1 MIQKKYPYTQNRE
14 LSWLKFNQRVL
25 EEATDSSVPLLER
38 LKFISI
44 FTSNLDEFI
53 MVRAGSLYDLSLIN
67 DSEIDHKSG
76 MKPSEQ
82 LDAIYSQS
90 VHLYM
95 MRDHIYK
102 NLNQILMQMQMGNI
116 PWKNLTK
123 KQVKHIN
130 HYFENEILP
139 LLSPQVID
147 FHRPFPHLANKE
159 LYIFA
164 ELIENQEKKYG
175 IVPIPNFIDRLIYI
189 PDSGYGYVTSE
200 QAILHN
206 LNKVFG
212 KNSVTFKTVIRVTRN
227 ADINLNEKDI
237 DEDVDYRGF
246 MKKILKKRSRL
257 APMRLEV
264 ERSIN
269 EDMLNYLC
277 KQLKLKRSQVF
288 ICKTPLE
295 MKHLFGVISNLPEEV
310 SAPLLYK
317 PFEPQSSKYLNPDEP
332 LIPQIFSH
340 DVLLNY
346 PYQDIGIFLK
356 LLKEASEDKN
366 VVAIKITIY
375 RLASHSKILDYL
387 CRAADNGKDVTVL
400 MELRARFDE
409 QNNIL
414 AAERLENAGCTV
426 IYGFEDYKVH
436 SKICMITYK
445 TRRGIQTITQ
455 IGTGNYNEKTSRQYT
470 DLSYITAREDIGKD
484 AVAFFQN
491 MAISNLNGAYNHLL
505 VSPMQLK
512 HTVMDKLDELIEK
525 AQKGEKTSALFKLNS
540 LTDLDIIKKLAQASQ
555 AGVKIVMIIRGIC
568 CILPQMKDYTENI
581 QIFSVVGRF
590 LEHSRIYIFKSDSKT
605 DVYIASADFMTRNTE
620 RRVEIGVPIYN
631 DELKQDIFD
640 YVEHILQDNVKRRE
654 LTKDGNY
661 VKIDVTEDDAVFNS
675 QEEEIKNA
683 YEHRFILPKQ
693 TKFFIK
699 NFIRAFRNKRKG
711 WK

>member
-1 MIQKKYPYTQNRE
+1 
-14 LSWLKFNQRVL
+14 
-25 EEATDSSVPLLER
+25 
-38 LKFISI
+38 
-44 FTSNLDEFI
+44 
-53 MVRAGSLYDLSLIN
+53 
-67 DSEIDHKSG
+67 
-76 MKPSEQ
+76 
-82 LDAIYSQS
+82 
-90 VHLYM
+90 
-95 MRDHIYK
+95 
-102 NLNQILMQMQMGNI
+102 
-116 PWKNLTK
+116 
-123 KQVKHIN
+123 
-130 HYFENEILP
+130 
-139 LLSPQVID
+139 
-147 FHRPFPHLANKE
+147 
-159 LYIFA
+159 
-164 ELIENQEKKYG
+164 
-175 IVPIPNFIDRLIYI
+175 
-189 PDSGYGYVTSE
+189 
-200 QAILHN
+200 
-206 LNKVFG
+206 
-212 KNSVTFKTVIRVTRN
+212 
-227 ADINLNEKDI
+227 
-237 DEDVDYRGF
+237 
-246 MKKILKKRSRL
+246 
-257 APMRLEV
+257 MRLEV

-590 LEHSRIYIFKSDSKT
+590 WNIQESIYLNRI
-605 DVYIASADFMTRNTE
+605 
-620 RRVEIGVPIYN
+620 
-631 DELKQDIFD
+631 LKPM
-640 YVEHILQDNVKRRE
+640 
-654 LTKDGNY
+654 
-661 VKIDVTEDDAVFNS
+661 
-675 QEEEIKNA
+675 
-683 YEHRFILPKQ
+683 FILLQ
-693 TKFFIK
+693 RIS
-699 NFIRAFRNKRKG
+699 
-711 WK
+711 